1 MSLWNGSCMQCSID
15 ANNSN
20 LVQLSS
26 GYLCFSCIQHI
37 YSQTHGTGLSN
48 RSTNKQISIDN
59 IDYPREIK
67 GFLDEYIIGQDHA
80 KKALSVAVYNH
91 YRRLN
96 SNNNLL
102 SKSNIL
108 MVGSTGTGK
117 TLLVKTLAQVLQV
130 PFIIADA
137 TSMVQSGYV
146 GDSVDSCIKNL
157 FDNASQSIEATQSG
171 IVFIDE
177 IDKIGKKAGTTGRD
191 IAGEGVQQQ
200 LLKLIEG
207 KDVVFDATIDGVIQK
222 VCIDTNNILFICG
235 GAFVNDEPIQS
246 IDDVIQFGII
256 PELAGRLSVMV
267 KLEDHTIDSLLKIM
281 TEPKNSV
288 VQQYKDLFATEEIE
302 LSFTKDALKLIAQQA
317 IENNTG
323 ARGLKSILDNV
334 LMDANYNIDKL
345 KVKGK
350 LVVNEKFIRENVNV
364 LEANKSVG
372 NNHCIT

>member
-1 MSLWNGSCMQCSID
+1 MSSLWNGSCMQCGID

-20 LVQLSS
+20 LVQLSV

-37 YSQTHGTGLSN
+37 YSQTHGTGISSKS
-48 RSTNKQISIDN
+48 STHQQISIDN

-67 GFLDEYIIGQDHA
+67 GFLDEYIIGQDNA

-96 SNNNLL
+96 SNTNVL

-117 TLLVKTLAQVLQV
+117 TLLVKTLAQVLAV
-130 PFIIADA
+130 PFTIADA
-137 TSMVQSGYV
+137 TGMVQSGYV

-157 FDNASQSIEATQSG
+157 FDNANQSIEATQSG

-207 KDVVFDATIDGVIQK
+207 KEVVFDATINGNIQK
-222 VCIDTNNILFICG
+222 VCIDTSNILFICG
-235 GAFVNDEPIQS
+235 GAFVNHEPIQT

-267 KLEDHTIDSLLKIM
+267 RLEDHTIDSLIRIM
-281 TEPKNSV
+281 TEPKDSV
-288 VQQYKDLFATEEIE
+288 IQQYKSLFAIEGIE
-302 LSFTKDALKLIAQQA
+302 LSFTKDALKCIAEVA
-317 IENNTG
+317 IDNNTG

-345 KVKGK
+345 KSKGK
-350 LVVNEKFIRENVNV
+350 LLVNEKFIKENLLCHGENN
-364 LEANKSVG
+364 LNKP
-372 NNHCIT
+372 